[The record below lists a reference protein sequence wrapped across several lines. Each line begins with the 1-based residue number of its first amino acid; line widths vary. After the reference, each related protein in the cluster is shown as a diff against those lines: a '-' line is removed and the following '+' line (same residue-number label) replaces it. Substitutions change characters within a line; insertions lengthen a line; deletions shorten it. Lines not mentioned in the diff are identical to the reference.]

1 MWWDSRRTTKGRVA
15 ERVSA
20 FWLLECLCVLSEHQH
35 ALNQQLAQHDQLLGG
50 QQLVTVRAF
59 EFEGQVGGHGVE
71 RGEGFAGLDQQGFG
85 GDVWGEGEEGC
96 GGGIGGDLFHYE
108 APTLF
113 KELPPPA
120 VKQE

>member
-35 ALNQQLAQHDQLLGG
+35 ALNQQLAQHDQLLSG

-71 RGEGFAGLDQQGFG
+71 RGKGFAGLDQQGFG
-85 GDVWGEGEEGC
+85 GDVWGDCARVSRPGIKEPGASESAPRTAAIIRTSGC
-96 GGGIGGDLFHYE
+96 
-108 APTLF
+108 
-113 KELPPPA
+113 
-120 VKQE
+120 